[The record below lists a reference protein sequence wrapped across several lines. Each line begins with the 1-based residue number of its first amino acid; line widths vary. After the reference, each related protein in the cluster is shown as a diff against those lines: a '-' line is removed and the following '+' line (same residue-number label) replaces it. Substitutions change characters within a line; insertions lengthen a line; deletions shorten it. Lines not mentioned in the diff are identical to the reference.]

1 MRFAPLSIA
10 SLLALSACSPS
21 SEPAK
26 DAATRASS
34 ESAPVTAPVAVDP
47 LDAAIA
53 GSWRSPENVARD
65 IYRHPKE
72 TLDFFGVK
80 PEQIVVEVTPGGGW
94 YSEILAPL
102 VKGKGRYIAAVIDPA
117 KTTNARAAEYYGGA
131 LKDLQGKFAGSPEQY
146 AEVQIQQFD
155 PAAPVVAEPAS
166 ADVVVTFRNVHNW
179 LGQDKAPMYF
189 TAFFDALKPGGTL
202 GVVEHSAAAGVT
214 PKADSG
220 YMTEQQIIDLAT
232 GAGFVLAERS
242 DINANPK
249 DATDYPNG
257 VWSLPPTL
265 RGGDQNRQQFIDV
278 GESNRMTLRFTKPAE
293 VAASTDAPAGE
304 AAAESAATPQQ

>member
-10 SLLALSACSPS
+10 LLLALTACSPS

-26 DAATRASS
+26 DPAASASNDA
-34 ESAPVTAPVAVDP
+34 APVTAPVAVDP

-53 GSWRSPENVARD
+53 GTWRAPENIARD
-65 IYRHPKE
+65 VYRHPKE
-72 TLDFFGVK
+72 TLSFFGVK
-80 PEQIVVEVTPGGGW
+80 PEQVVVEVTPGGGW

-102 VKGKGRYIAAVIDPA
+102 AKGKGRYIAAVIDPA
-117 KTTNARAAEYYGGA
+117 KTTNARAAEYYAGA
-131 LKDLQGKFAGSPEQY
+131 LKELQDKFAASPDQFGE
-146 AEVQIQQFD
+146 AQIVQFD
-155 PAAPVVAEPAS
+155 PAAPVVAEPGS
-166 ADVVVTFRNVHNW
+166 ADVVLTFRNVHNW
-179 LGQDKAPMYF
+179 LGQDKAPLYF
-189 TAFFDALKPGGTL
+189 KGFFDALNPGGTL

-249 DATDYPNG
+249 DTTDYANG

-265 RGGDQNRQQFIDV
+265 RGGDQDRQKFIDI
-278 GESNRMTLRFTKPAE
+278 GESNRMTLRFTKPA
-293 VAASTDAPAGE
+293 AASE
-304 AAAESAATPQQ
+304 AAAGENAKLAPTDTSPQQ

>member
-10 SLLALSACSPS
+10 LLLALTACSPS

-26 DAATRASS
+26 DPAASASNDA
-34 ESAPVTAPVAVDP
+34 APVTAPVAVDP

-53 GSWRSPENVARD
+53 GTWRAPENIARD
-65 IYRHPKE
+65 VYRHPKE
-72 TLDFFGVK
+72 TLSFFGVK
-80 PEQIVVEVTPGGGW
+80 PEQVVVEVTPGGGW

-102 VKGKGRYIAAVIDPA
+102 AKGKGRYIAAVIDPA
-117 KTTNARAAEYYGGA
+117 KTTNARAAEYYAGA
-131 LKDLQGKFAGSPEQY
+131 LKELQDKFAASPDQFGE
-146 AEVQIQQFD
+146 AQIVQFD
-155 PAAPVVAEPAS
+155 PAAPVVAEPGS
-166 ADVVVTFRNVHNW
+166 ADVVLTFRNVHNW
-179 LGQDKAPMYF
+179 LGQDKAPLYF
-189 TAFFDALKPGGTL
+189 KGFFDALKPGGTL

-249 DATDYPNG
+249 DTTDYANG

-265 RGGDQNRQQFIDV
+265 RGGDQDRQKFIDI
-278 GESNRMTLRFTKPAE
+278 GESNRMTLRFTKPA
-293 VAASTDAPAGE
+293 AASE
-304 AAAESAATPQQ
+304 AAAGENAKLAPTDTSPQQ

>member
-1 MRFAPLSIA
+1 MRLSPIA
-10 SLLALSACSPS
+10 IAALLALTACSQSP
-21 SEPAK
+21 EPQPTVAPK
-26 DAATRASS
+26 TEAVA
-34 ESAPVTAPVAVDP
+34 EPAPVTEPM
-47 LDAAIA
+47 DATIA

-72 TLDFFGVK
+72 TLGFFGVK
-80 PEQIVVEVTPGGGW
+80 PEQVVVEITPGGGW

-131 LKDLQGKFAGSPEQY
+131 LKELQDKFTGSPEQY
-146 AEVQIQQFD
+146 GEAQIVQFD

-166 ADVVVTFRNVHNW
+166 ADVVLTFRNVHNW
-179 LGQDKAPMYF
+179 LGQDKAPLYF
-189 TAFFDALKPGGTL
+189 KSFFDALKPGGTL

-249 DATDYPNG
+249 DTTDYANG

-265 RGGDQNRQQFIDV
+265 RGGDQDRQKFIDI
-278 GESNRMTLRFTKPAE
+278 GESNRMTLRFTKPA
-293 VAASTDAPAGE
+293 ASTDAPAGE
-304 AAAESAATPQQ
+304 TAVESVPAPQQ

>member
-10 SLLALSACSPS
+10 LLLALTACSPS

-26 DAATRASS
+26 DPAASASNDA
-34 ESAPVTAPVAVDP
+34 APVTAPVAVDP

-53 GSWRSPENVARD
+53 GTWRAPENIARD
-65 IYRHPKE
+65 VYRHPKE
-72 TLDFFGVK
+72 TLSFFGVK
-80 PEQIVVEVTPGGGW
+80 PEQVVVEVTPGGGW

-102 VKGKGRYIAAVIDPA
+102 AKGKGRYIAAVIDPA
-117 KTTNARAAEYYGGA
+117 KTTNARAAEYYAGA
-131 LKDLQGKFAGSPEQY
+131 LKELQDKFAGSPDQFGE
-146 AEVQIQQFD
+146 AQIVQFD
-155 PAAPVVAEPAS
+155 PAAPVVAEPGS
-166 ADVVVTFRNVHNW
+166 ADVVLTFRNVHNW
-179 LGQDKAPMYF
+179 LGQDKAPLYF
-189 TAFFDALKPGGTL
+189 KGFFDALKPGGTL

-249 DATDYPNG
+249 DTTDYANG

-265 RGGDQNRQQFIDV
+265 RGGDQDRQKFIDI
-278 GESNRMTLRFTKPAE
+278 GESNRMTLRFTKPA
-293 VAASTDAPAGE
+293 AASE
-304 AAAESAATPQQ
+304 AAAGENAKLAPTDTSPQQ

>member
-10 SLLALSACSPS
+10 LLLALTACSPS

-26 DAATRASS
+26 DPAAGASS
-34 ESAPVTAPVAVDP
+34 EVAPAAAPVAVDP

-72 TLDFFGVK
+72 TLGFFGVK
-80 PEQIVVEVTPGGGW
+80 PEQVVVEITPGGGW

-131 LKDLQGKFAGSPEQY
+131 LKELQDKFTGSPEQY
-146 AEVQIQQFD
+146 GEAQIVQFD

-166 ADVVVTFRNVHNW
+166 ADVVLTFRNVHNW
-179 LGQDKAPMYF
+179 LGQDKAPLYF
-189 TAFFDALKPGGTL
+189 KSFFDALKPGGTL

-249 DATDYPNG
+249 DTTDYANG

-265 RGGDQNRQQFIDV
+265 RGGDQDRQKFIDI
-278 GESNRMTLRFTKPAE
+278 GESNRMTLRFTKPA
-293 VAASTDAPAGE
+293 ASTDAPAGE
-304 AAAESAATPQQ
+304 TAAESVPAPQQ